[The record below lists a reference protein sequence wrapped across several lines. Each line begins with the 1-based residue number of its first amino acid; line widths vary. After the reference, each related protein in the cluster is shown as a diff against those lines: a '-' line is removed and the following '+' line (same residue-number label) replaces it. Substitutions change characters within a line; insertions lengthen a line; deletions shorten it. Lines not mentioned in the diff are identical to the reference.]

1 MTMAPEPEAPVGP
14 LQVAREGVPIAV
26 LGAGSWGTGLA
37 IQFARSGHPVTL
49 WGRSSKAVEQ
59 MLAGE
64 PSPYLPEAPLPEQ
77 LQVTTDLGDCRHQE
91 LVVVA
96 VPSKVFREVL
106 RTYLQDAP
114 TFRQVVVSGTKGI
127 ETDTLAR
134 MSQVCF
140 EESARAD
147 RDVGF
152 AVLSGPTFADEL
164 VAGLPSA
171 AVIASAEREV
181 AGRIQGALSGGNFR
195 LYTSTDVVGVE
206 LGGTA
211 KNVIA
216 IAAGVI
222 AGLGMGHNTLAALMT
237 RGLHEITR
245 LGLACG
251 GRPRTF
257 SGLAGM
263 GDLVLTCT
271 GGQSRNRRTGE
282 MLAQGLGLDEI
293 SERIGMVA
301 EGVRNAEALTTLAV
315 KRRIEMPIT
324 EMMSRVVHHGKDP
337 REAVEELMGR
347 DLKGESEL

>member
-1 MTMAPEPEAPVGP
+1 MGSERPET
-14 LQVAREGVPIAV
+14 LPIAV

-49 WGRSSKAVEQ
+49 WGRPSAAVERMQ
-59 MLAGE
+59 AGE

-77 LQVTTDLGDCRHQE
+77 LAVTTDLDACRRQT
-91 LVVVA
+91 LIVVA
-96 VPSKVFREVL
+96 VPSKVFRQVL
-106 RTYLQDAP
+106 RSYLEDAP
-114 TFRQVVVSGTKGI
+114 DLSQVIVSGTKGI

-147 RDVGF
+147 RDTDF

-181 AGRIQGALSGGNFR
+181 ASRVQSVLSGGNFR
-195 LYTSTDVVGVE
+195 LYSSTDVVGVE

-257 SGLAGM
+257 PGLAGM

-282 MLAQGLGLDEI
+282 MLAQGLALPEI

-301 EGVRNAEALTTLAV
+301 EGVRNAESLSALAA
-315 KRRIEMPIT
+315 KRRVEMPIT
-324 EMMSRVVHHGKDP
+324 EMMFRVLHRGKDP
-337 REAVEELMGR
+337 RSAVEELMGR